1 MLTKILKFF
10 FFHTRK
16 WHIFTK
22 LFFFIFPFNN
32 CDHFHFGMLK
42 IWKAF
47 LQCILNFFSSVHQ
60 YSLLIF
66 YIYIFKSLKVKCKEF
81 LFYFVLITKIVN
93 TVERI
98 KKIYFSTFISSGKI
112 SALIHPLLTRETNHL
127 PTYLKVMVSWFYHL
141 IHICLSF
148 LTACCV
154 LMPGG
159 RILIW
164 QKRSGSDIWIWIRLK
179 GSGSNIWIRT
189 NKAGLYMKCTY
200 CPSGKNSWH
209 TVGVNCTIL
218 LLLLH
223 LIKKL

>member
-1 MLTKILKFF
+1 
-10 FFHTRK
+10 
-16 WHIFTK
+16 
-22 LFFFIFPFNN
+22 
-32 CDHFHFGMLK
+32 
-42 IWKAF
+42 
-47 LQCILNFFSSVHQ
+47 
-60 YSLLIF
+60 
-66 YIYIFKSLKVKCKEF
+66 
-81 LFYFVLITKIVN
+81 
-93 TVERI
+93 
-98 KKIYFSTFISSGKI
+98 
-112 SALIHPLLTRETNHL
+112 
-127 PTYLKVMVSWFYHL
+127 MVSWFYHL

-159 RILIW
+159 RIQIW

-209 TVGVNCTIL
+209 TAGVNCTIL

-223 LIKKL
+223 LIKIVKYVHCTVRKFSCYVTDYAIAHCTALWDEKFSQIEGNCRKFSITELCNISSSVIFSI